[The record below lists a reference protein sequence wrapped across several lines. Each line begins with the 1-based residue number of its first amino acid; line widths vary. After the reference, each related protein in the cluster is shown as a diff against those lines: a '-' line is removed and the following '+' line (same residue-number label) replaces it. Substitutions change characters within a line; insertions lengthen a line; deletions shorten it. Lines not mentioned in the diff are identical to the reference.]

1 MVNQI
6 TKMRLPDGSEVAF
19 VDWQDQPIYSTVW
32 ALTGFSDEEL
42 FLFTYAP
49 GDPISKSDNINT
61 GYTSTLLD
69 TNTSTAGSLNETEE
83 MLVYS
88 IRPEYSV
95 FDVADAQTPSLV
107 DLVIDG
113 AASMGLPNISITQ
126 LKLLQDSLLLQLKV
140 SMKTMHQERLG
151 YYNTGFGPTGQGM
164 IYPTATTT
172 QRSFGAAGLPSQ
184 DAVRSLAMPIY
195 IGGGEKFRVLLV
207 NPSTD
212 GGSTNSTGAVDFGY
226 SEASTPVLSTT
237 RVAKI
242 VVHLDGL
249 HKRPVS

>member
-19 VDWQDQPIYSTVW
+19 VDWQDQSIYSTVW
-32 ALTGFSDEEL
+32 ALTGFTDEEL

-49 GDPISKSDNINT
+49 GDPISKSDNITT
-61 GYTSTLLD
+61 GYTSTMLD

-88 IRPEYSV
+88 IRPEYSMY
-95 FDVADAQTPSLV
+95 DVADAQTPSLV
-107 DLVIDG
+107 DLSVVTG
-113 AASMGLPNISITQ
+113 MGLPNASMTQ
-126 LKLLQDSLLLQLKV
+126 LKLLHDSLLLQLKV
-140 SMKTMHQERLG
+140 SYKVMHQERLG
-151 YYNTGFGPTGQGM
+151 YYNTGFGPAGQGM

-172 QRSFGAAGLPSQ
+172 QRSFGAAGHPSQ
-184 DAVRSLAMPIY
+184 DAVRSLAMPVY
-195 IGGGEKFRVLLV
+195 IGGSEKFRVLLV
-207 NPSTD
+207 NPASD
-212 GGSTNSTGAVDFGY
+212 GGSTSTTGAVDFGY

-237 RVAKI
+237 RVVRI
-242 VVHLDGL
+242 CVHLDGL